1 MPRALCHYT
10 PMTTARVFLT
20 RCLIWLLTLASP
32 AGAAHLVVDLQK
44 GIAQSVFAGLQ
55 EGAPERLPGQSDED
69 FAAVYNAWKND
80 VAGQAKLL
88 GAVVGYTTS
97 SGQAANVGAAAS
109 IGRSGFENNAI
120 PAIVWIIIAAGGY
133 TTVEGGGDPFEGLRV
148 IGRDEDL
155 IGSMVLS
162 GAEEAFL
169 FSNEHFPAATETFVE
184 AMMRAG
190 EGAAVMVNFA
200 DKATGQVVSTAW
212 NDLPQDT
219 RDAII
224 GGGVVV
230 SFVVPAGAATRIA
243 RATPDVAPNNLGAN
257 NINNGIFLNRQLAAQ
272 KIAGGH
278 GFEKHVLQQGEF
290 AGLGFRTRDQY
301 AAHIE
306 NVLNNPISV
315 RYTSDGRSFHLQES
329 TGTVVVRN
337 PNAPDGGTAFQP
349 QNWNE

>member
-1 MPRALCHYT
+1 
-10 PMTTARVFLT
+10 
-20 RCLIWLLTLASP
+20 
-32 AGAAHLVVDLQK
+32 
-44 GIAQSVFAGLQ
+44 
-55 EGAPERLPGQSDED
+55 
-69 FAAVYNAWKND
+69 
-80 VAGQAKLL
+80 
-88 GAVVGYTTS
+88 VGYTTS
-97 SGQAANVGAAAS
+97 AGQAANVGAAAS

-133 TTVEGGGDPFEGLRV
+133 TTVEGGGDPIEGLRV
-148 IGRDEDL
+148 IGRGEDL

-169 FSNEHFPAATETFVE
+169 FSNEHFPAATEAFVE

-257 NINNGIFLNRQLAAQ
+257 NVNNGIFLNRQLAAQ
-272 KIAGGH
+272 EIAGGH

-290 AGLGFRTRDQY
+290 AGLGIRTRDQY
-301 AAHIE
+301 TAHIE

-349 QNWNE
+349 QNWNEYVSGLPTRTEPY